1 VTQTAAQQAAA
12 WAKMGRPLRVSV
24 NVSAKQVTGDA
35 TLLGVLE
42 AAQKLS
48 GGLIDV
54 ELTESSF
61 LEDPQAAQ
69 AFIQRCRALSCGVHL
84 DDFGT
89 GYSSLAQL
97 AELELTA
104 VKLDRAFITAG
115 GDSAKKRALLHAISG
130 LAQALRLDVIAKG
143 VETEEVAAKLRS
155 EGVPYAQGWLYSKA
169 LPADE
174 LNVWLAGRDRQGD

>member
-1 VTQTAAQQAAA
+1 
-12 WAKMGRPLRVSV
+12 
-24 NVSAKQVTGDA
+24 
-35 TLLGVLE
+35 
-42 AAQKLS
+42 
-48 GGLIDV
+48 
-54 ELTESSF
+54 
-61 LEDPQAAQ
+61 
-69 AFIQRCRALSCGVHL
+69 LSCGIHL

-104 VKLDRAFITAG
+104 VKLDRTFITAG

-130 LAQALRLDVIAKG
+130 LAQALRLDVIAEG

-155 EGVPYAQGWLYSKA
+155 EVVPYTQGWLYSKA

-174 LNVWLAGRDRQGD
+174 LNAWLAGRDRQGG